1 MSMIEKEEWGRVDS
15 TPCRRGWGRWIRRYR
30 EGVGGRDQRRHVKRC
45 GKSSPFFR
53 PGPSSLDASR
63 RTARPRFIYHTRV
76 CVRLCKIA
84 CQRTD
89 CLLQELKHGALTAQ
103 LSEVQYG
110 MGRRMST
117 QVRDMYMAGECC
129 VADICPRCIVSLRSK
144 LAGLLSQPAKVPIPT
159 VRYYGTVVPT
169 RGRFK
174 KIFFS
179 WQFLSECRLIL
190 RPSVLATQPSFAS
203 LTTSAREKE
212 H

>member
-1 MSMIEKEEWGRVDS
+1 MDS
-15 TPCRRGWGRWIRRYR
+15 NPCRRGWGRWIRRYR

-117 QVRDMYMAGECC
+117 QVHVRDMYNGRRMLC
-129 VADICPRCIVSLRSK
+129 RRY
-144 LAGLLSQPAKVPIPT
+144 LSTLHRIAAKQI
-159 VRYYGTVVPT
+159 G
-169 RGRFK
+169 G
-174 KIFFS
+174 
-179 WQFLSECRLIL
+179 
-190 RPSVLATQPSFAS
+190 AS
-203 LTTSAREKE
+203 LPTGKSANPYSAVLRYCCAHKGSI
-212 H
+212 